1 MEINKNIGIYQGDTC
16 NRDGC
21 TGTIQRRERQESCS
35 CHINPPCGAC
45 TTPREY
51 CDTCNWDAQDE

>member
-1 MEINKNIGIYQGDTC
+1 MEKQPGYLEGEIC

-21 TGTIQRRERQESCS
+21 DGVIKEKKPENCS
-35 CHINPPCGAC
+35 CHISPPCGAC

-51 CDTCNWDAQDE
+51 CDKCDWRAIDEDD